1 MKKLC
6 IIYNFAQRY
15 REGIFKLID
24 KEYDCHW
31 YFGINNTDIEGL
43 DTTVLRNVSSLKN
56 KTVIKEP
63 IYYQKNAVKLIF
75 NKTYSD
81 YLILG
86 DTFCL
91 STWLLALIAKLFF
104 HNKHVY
110 FWSHGWYGKESSLI
124 AKLKRIYF
132 NLPDGVFLYGNY
144 AKKLMTEAGFNPNKL
159 YVIHNSL
166 NYSEQIKLRNQLSPT
181 NCFSEHF
188 CNNNLN
194 IIFIGRLTKVK
205 KINLLI
211 EAIKTLKERN
221 KNINLT
227 LIGDGEMRRELEN
240 LTEKYQLNSNIWF
253 YGKCYDD
260 AINSALI
267 YNADLCVS
275 PGNVGLT
282 SIHSMMFGTPV
293 ISHNCFK
300 YQMPE
305 FEAIKPGITGDYF
318 EYEDSLSLADTI
330 ERWFKMHSDDRDT
343 VRENCYR
350 EIDSSWTPEFQ
361 ISIFKNV
368 IE

>member
-75 NKTYSD
+75 MII
-81 YLILG
+81 YL
-86 DTFCL
+86 
-91 STWLLALIAKLFF
+91 K
-104 HNKHVY
+104 NVY

-188 CNNNLN
+188 CNDNLN

-330 ERWFKMHSDDRDT
+330 ERWFKMHSDDRDS